1 MPSSVRLD
9 TRICS
14 HETTVTAIDKGDGTV
29 DIEIQSDCSS
39 IMEYAKRLK
48 SADTKDLTEW
58 KGSRVLEAADEAG
71 LTTTCLVPTAVFN
84 CCWVEVGMISK
95 TLAMDKSPLCIH
107 FVD

>member
-1 MPSSVRLD
+1 MTSSVRLD

-14 HETTVTAIDKGDGTV
+14 HETTVRATDKGDGTV
-29 DIEIQSDCSS
+29 DIEIVSDCKS
-39 IMEYAKRLK
+39 IQTYAELLK

-58 KGSRVLEAADEAG
+58 SGSRVLEMAEKAG

-95 TLAMDKSPLCIH
+95 SLAKDKSPLCIH